1 VPGLKTRPPAR
12 GPGSLIPNPESRLK
26 TQYDGRIV
34 LRSTLVELACL
45 LIATGATAFAQP
57 PQAQPP
63 RITERVDVSRVV
75 VDVHVL
81 APDGNP
87 VLGLRAA
94 DFRVFVDG
102 RPVVI
107 DEVRWTSDSV
117 LSRERRGEAS
127 PESRS
132 DQSRLA
138 LPSGRQIVLL
148 VQRDLEASRF
158 PGLMNMLRRAGAF
171 VDGLQPDDRVAV
183 VSFQSHLDLWTDYTS
198 DRGVLRQL
206 VDRRIL
212 MESPP
217 LKVPP
222 GTGPSLALHLDR
234 EAGRRAAT
242 MEQALVVLARALD
255 QLPGEKSVVLFGFGF
270 GRLLGSHLIF
280 DSEYAEASRLLMKA
294 RAAVFCLD
302 VTDAASHTLEA
313 GLMQVA
319 ADTGGFYVRTNDW
332 PGLAM
337 QRLTR
342 ALSGRY
348 EIAFVTPELPRGD
361 HALRIEL
368 VGRAG
373 IVLAR
378 RGYRD

>member
-1 VPGLKTRPPAR
+1 M
-12 GPGSLIPNPESRLK
+12 S
-26 TQYDGRIV
+26 
-34 LRSTLVELACL
+34 RSTLVRLACL
-45 LIATGATAFAQP
+45 IVAGCATASAQQSQVP
-57 PQAQPP
+57 TP

-81 APDGNP
+81 AQDGSP
-87 VLGLRAA
+87 VLGLRAP

-102 RPVVI
+102 RPVLL

-117 LSRERRGEAS
+117 LSRQRRAGTGL
-127 PESRS
+127 ESGR
-132 DQSRLA
+132 DQSRLD
-138 LPSGRQIVLL
+138 LPPGRQIVLL

-158 PGLMNMLRRAGAF
+158 RGLVTMLRRARAF
-171 VDGLQPDDRVAV
+171 VDGLNPDDRIAV
-183 VSFQSHLDLWTDYTS
+183 VSFQSHLDLWTDFTS
-198 DRGVLRQL
+198 NRDVLRQL

-212 MESPP
+212 TESPP
-217 LKVPP
+217 AVVAVAE
-222 GTGPSLALHLDR
+222 GPSLVSSVDR
-234 EAGRRAAT
+234 DAGRKASS
-242 MEQALVVLARALD
+242 MEQALLVLGRALD

-270 GRLLGSHLIF
+270 GRILGSHLVF
-280 DSEYAEASRLLMKA
+280 DNEYAEASRVLMKA

-302 VTDAASHTLEA
+302 VTDAASHTLEG

-319 ADTGGFYVRTNDW
+319 ADTGGFFVRTNDW

-342 ALSGRY
+342 ALAGRY
-348 EIAFVTPELPRGD
+348 EIAFVPPDVPRGD
-361 HALRIEL
+361 HTLRIEL

-373 IVLAR
+373 TVLAR